1 MCCIARWDEVC
12 PLLAGGIK
20 RNEEGTVGRERKRER
35 VVHRL
40 VIVGTR
46 SFTLLNNEQ
55 RNTGGYPGAHHIRD
69 TCIKQA
75 WNSGLKLG

>member
-1 MCCIARWDEVC
+1 MCCTARWDEVC

-55 RNTGGYPGAHHIRD
+55 RNTAGFR
-69 TCIKQA
+69 T
-75 WNSGLKLG
+75 KLAQLGSNLPQKVK